1 MPRVPKDSNS
11 DPLVEATARVCLLPR
26 CPGQVE
32 SVERDLASVSSR
44 SFLLHRVQISSQQVY
59 RLLLPPPARKSRPT
73 GITSRTNLYEELCH
87 QATPLGLAHG
97 CHGADGHRY
106 SLLPPPP
113 FGYCATER
121 LCLSVFSILPTQRSC
136 QTGALSS
143 VRPCAAGVVVKLL
156 SSAGIFP
163 LHACS
168 QPDDRGSC
176 CSEVLR
182 DCVKEILSNVMRI
195 VHQFSLRYR
204 VSPPQIAA
212 ERTNSLCDLCRPE

>member
-121 LCLSVFSILPTQRSC
+121 LCLSVFSILRTQRSC
-136 QTGALSS
+136 QQGHSAPSARVLRVWLSS
-143 VRPCAAGVVVKLL
+143 CP
-156 SSAGIFP
+156 P
-163 LHACS
+163 L
-168 QPDDRGSC
+168 
-176 CSEVLR
+176 
-182 DCVKEILSNVMRI
+182 
-195 VHQFSLRYR
+195 R
-204 VSPPQIAA
+204 VSSPCTPVPSRMIEGAVALRSCGIA
-212 ERTNSLCDLCRPE
+212 